1 MSDHSPAV
9 IAAAKALAEKHG
21 VPSWAVRDWGHLQAA
36 LCEAILTTP
45 PSEEAMSELLPCPVC
60 CGSAD
65 YKGSEGAGYTVRC
78 TSCGYGGPWG
88 DYGYQARDGWNNLP
102 RTPKPEPT
110 EDHLRRACEECNADF
125 DAFITRQFSP
135 LAVKAI
141 SAVARLLAE
150 RDADCDAAN
159 QQMAEAAERIQE
171 LKAERDAMQA
181 RVDGW
186 QDITTA
192 PKDGTW
198 FVAAQNGETY
208 PCEWRV
214 EEPDEGAGK
223 AGWWDH
229 FNQSFEEPT
238 HWMPTASAEPA
249 PDPDL
254 VLAREAAES
263 LGLVD
268 TATKMIAESVA
279 LRALKLAK
287 ERG

>member
-1 MSDHSPAV
+1 MTQERTYPAHI

-36 LCEAILTTP
+36 LCEAILTTL
-45 PSEEAMSELLPCPVC
+45 PSEEAMMHKSDCAVHNEPAYPNGPCD
-60 CGSAD
+60 CGA
-65 YKGSEGAGYTVRC
+65 
-78 TSCGYGGPWG
+78 
-88 DYGYQARDGWNNLP
+88 
-102 RTPKPEPT
+102 EPT

-263 LGLVD
+263 MGLVD

-287 ERG
+287 EQG

>member
-1 MSDHSPAV
+1 MDYH
-9 IAAAKALAEKHG
+9 E
-21 VPSWAVRDWGHLQAA
+21 
-36 LCEAILTTP
+36 P
-45 PSEEAMSELLPCPVC
+45 P
-60 CGSAD
+60 D
-65 YKGSEGAGYTVRC
+65 
-78 TSCGYGGPWG
+78 
-88 DYGYQARDGWNNLP
+88 
-102 RTPKPEPT
+102 
-110 EDHLRRACEECNADF
+110 DHLRLREVQ
-125 DAFITRQFSP
+125 R
-135 LAVKAI
+135 
-141 SAVARLLAE
+141 
-150 RDADCDAAN
+150 AAN
-159 QQMAEAAERIQE
+159 ELDAKDAEIARYRELAAKTHNANMATNDEAAKLHLLIDELHARAEQAEAAERIQE

>member
-1 MSDHSPAV
+1 MTQERTYPAHI

-36 LCEAILTTP
+36 LCEAILTTL
-45 PSEEAMSELLPCPVC
+45 PSEEAMMHKSDCAVHNEPAYPNGPCD
-60 CGSAD
+60 CGA
-65 YKGSEGAGYTVRC
+65 
-78 TSCGYGGPWG
+78 
-88 DYGYQARDGWNNLP
+88 
-102 RTPKPEPT
+102 EPT
-110 EDHLRRACEECNADF
+110 EDHLRRACEELKVEAG
-125 DAFITRQFSP
+125 
-135 LAVKAI
+135 AVGVALNWPGHPVEGRDVAI
-141 SAVARLLAE
+141 RTVARLL
-150 RDADCDAAN
+150 
-159 QQMAEAAERIQE
+159 
-171 LKAERDAMQA
+171 AERDAMQA

-263 LGLVD
+263 MGLVD

-287 ERG
+287 EQG